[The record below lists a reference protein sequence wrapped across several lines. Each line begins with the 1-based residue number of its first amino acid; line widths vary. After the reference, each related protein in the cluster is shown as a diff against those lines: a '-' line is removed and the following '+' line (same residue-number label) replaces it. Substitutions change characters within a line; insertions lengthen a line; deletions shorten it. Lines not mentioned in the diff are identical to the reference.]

1 MRNNRSDKQLTWRRW
16 RAVMLVPSATTDEMS
31 MNEQRGYCALT
42 ISPVFAQFVED
53 NLLPAIGISPEDFW
67 PGLESI
73 INDLTPVNRA
83 LLAKRDEIQR
93 QIDRWH
99 IARRGQAWN
108 HDEYVAFLESIG
120 YLVAA
125 GEPFRITTQ
134 NVDREIAEIA
144 GPQLVVPV
152 SNARFALNA
161 ANARWGSLY
170 DALYG
175 TDVISDENGQERGAK
190 YNPARGAAVIRY
202 ATEFLDNTIPLDGV
216 SHADVNAYG
225 LDHSDDGDIFV
236 ASLANGDAVGLA
248 DPEKYAGH
256 SGESGRCVFLFR
268 NHGLHIEL
276 LVDPEHPVGKSATA
290 NLADVVLESAVTT
303 IQDCEDSVAAVDA
316 ADKVGVYRNWL
327 GLMQADLE
335 ATIEK
340 GGKMMLRVLERDR
353 HYTAANG
360 EKIALTGR
368 SLLLVR
374 NVGHLM
380 TTDAVLDANGDEVF
394 EGILDAVI
402 TTACAMTDRRR
413 ENMQANSREGSIY
426 IVKPKMH
433 GPHEVA
439 FADTLFGRVEELFKL
454 KPNTL
459 KVGVMDEERRTTV
472 NLAECIRAVRNRIV
486 FINTGFLDRTG
497 DEIFT
502 STHAGTVFRK
512 ETIKEQP
519 WILAYEDRN
528 VDVGIECGLP
538 GKAQIGKGMW
548 PKPDEMRQIMWP
560 KPDEMRQMLDTKQ
573 AHPEAGANCAW
584 VPSPTAATLH
594 AMHYHAVDVRAR
606 QKELAKREI
615 ASLDDILTPPLADV
629 SGLTAE
635 EIQAELDNNAQGIL
649 GYVVRWIDQGV
660 GCSKVPDIEDVGLME
675 DRATLRISS
684 QHMANWLLHGVVTK
698 GQVLETF
705 TRMAKVVDRQNEGD
719 ASYERMSDDYASS
732 IAFQAACALVFE
744 GCEQPSGY
752 TEPLLHQYRR
762 QKKAELAA

>member
-548 PKPDEMRQIMWP
+548 PKPDEMRQ
-560 KPDEMRQMLDTKQ
+560 MLDTKQ